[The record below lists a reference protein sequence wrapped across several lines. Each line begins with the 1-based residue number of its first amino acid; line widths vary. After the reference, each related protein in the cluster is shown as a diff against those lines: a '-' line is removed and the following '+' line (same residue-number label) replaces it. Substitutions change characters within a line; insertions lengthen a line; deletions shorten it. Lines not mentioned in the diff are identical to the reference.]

1 MTMARALEAQ
11 AARLFSVGFHGKTS
25 TPELEKLVARGVGGV
40 IFFSRN
46 VGLPAEV
53 AELTRAIKR
62 LAERPIILSLD
73 QEGGQVARLRQGF
86 TEIPPMRALGA
97 SRSPELAREIGE
109 LIGREVRAVGF
120 DLNYAPVLDVDT
132 NPNNPVIAARSFG
145 RTPELVSEL
154 GVALAA
160 GLESAG
166 VAACGKHFPG
176 HGDTSQDS
184 HLELPRLPHS
194 LERLEQV
201 ELAPFSAAIQAGIPA
216 LMTAHVIF
224 EPLDAVYPAT
234 LSQAVLHDLLRGKMG
249 YDGLVISDDIEM
261 RAIADHFGVAETVVR
276 GLNAGVDQFLC
287 CHTAELAHRA
297 IDAIIHAVESGAVSR
312 ETLQRAN
319 RRIERFAA
327 RYVQPANDRPELG
340 VLQSERHLALIER
353 LLQRLDPAGAEIG
366 VDPTQIMERI
376 RLERARRHPA

>member
-1 MTMARALEAQ
+1 MAQDLEAR
-11 AARLFSVGFHGKTS
+11 AARLFSVGFHGKAS
-25 TPELEKLVARGVGGV
+25 TPDLEKLIARGVGGV

-62 LAERPIILSLD
+62 LADGPIILSVD

-86 TEIPPMRALGA
+86 TEIPPMRAVGA
-97 SRSPELAREIGE
+97 SQSSELARELGE
-109 LIGREVRAVGF
+109 LIGRELRAVGF

-132 NPNNPVIAARSFG
+132 NPNNPIIAARSFG
-145 RTPELVSEL
+145 RTPELVSTL

-160 GLESAG
+160 GLERAG

-194 LERLEQV
+194 LERLERV
-201 ELAPFSAAIQAGIPA
+201 ELAPFRAAIQAGIPA

-234 LSQAVLHDLLRGKMG
+234 LSGPMLSGLLREKMG
-249 YDGLVISDDIEM
+249 YQGLVVSDDIEM
-261 RAIADHFGVAETVVR
+261 RAIADHFGVEDTVVR

-297 IDAIIHAVESGAVSR
+297 IDAVIHAVESGAVSR
-312 ETLQRAN
+312 ETLERAN
-319 RRIERFAA
+319 QRIERFAA
-327 RYVQPANDRPELG
+327 RYVRPAADERELG
-340 VLQSERHLALIER
+340 VLKSERHLATIER
-353 LLQRLDPAGAEIG
+353 LLQDLDPAVAEIG

-376 RLERARRHPA
+376 RRERAGRNPS